1 MKEQTSTQP
10 NKSANTLR
18 TNKQLTQ
25 TNKRTDIQVSC
36 IVKQTGVSVIPGN
49 ETERHLQEL
58 VYTSSVKVLTHS
70 RAASNNFTSQ
80 PGNQLTG
87 TPVNQQTSLPVNQP

>member
-1 MKEQTSTQP
+1 MKQ
-10 NKSANTLR
+10 A
-18 TNKQLTQ
+18 
-25 TNKRTDIQVSC
+25 
-36 IVKQTGVSVIPGN
+36 GVSVIPGN

-70 RAASNNFTSQ
+70 RKASNNFTSQ